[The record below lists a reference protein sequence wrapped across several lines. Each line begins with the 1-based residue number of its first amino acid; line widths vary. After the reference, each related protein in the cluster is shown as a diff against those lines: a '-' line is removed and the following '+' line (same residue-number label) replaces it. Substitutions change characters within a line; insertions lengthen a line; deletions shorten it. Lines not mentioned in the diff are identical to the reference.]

1 MSASPTAEKRAHVAA
16 WSLLPLMG
24 LALLAAVTD
33 EAASVHVLQYWCAA
47 WGFYFFCVYTWFV
60 WRGPHLLNDRSEA

>member
-1 MSASPTAEKRAHVAA
+1 MTLDVEKRVHIVA

-33 EAASVHVLQYWCAA
+33 EAASVHVLQYWAA
-47 WGFYFFCVYTWFV
+47 GWGFYFFCVYTLFV
-60 WRGPHLLNDRSEA
+60 WRGRHLLEDG